1 VAFSDPSLRA
11 AVASQLVD
19 QGVIAP
25 GSDGTTVTASDMLAL
40 KTLSVADQGIVR
52 LDGLQY
58 AANLTSLDLG
68 GNEIATITPL
78 AGLTNLTELDAS
90 SNELD
95 LALGSP
101 AMAVISALKGC
112 GAHVAYQPQRT
123 ELSRPFVP
131 VSAAKYGTSVTFTAS
146 LAPQAALTSGTAE
159 LHLYHL
165 ETKIVTKKTG
175 GVYRRVRVN
184 YWRLHSTL
192 AMRAYSAKGLSVA
205 YKLPHAGK
213 WQAQVTYAG
222 SADYEP
228 CDSTVSA
235 FVVRDPRIEAAI
247 SWAKRRLGSHR
258 WDHYCTRF
266 VSDCYER
273 GAGATV
279 YRYRTAKQAAD
290 ALHAAAHPGTNPPR
304 GALVFHHSWHG
315 RTDLG
320 HVGISL
326 GNGTMINDFG
336 DAGVKIISIHHM
348 SGYIGWAAPPV
359 SPPIIDWNQPTAR

>member
-1 VAFSDPSLRA
+1 VAG
-11 AVASQLVD
+11 QLVD

-25 GSDGTTVTASDMLAL
+25 GSDGTTVTVSDMQAL
-40 KTLSVADQGIVR
+40 TALSAVDQGIMQ

-68 GNEIATITPL
+68 GNGIATITPL
-78 AGLTNLTELDAS
+78 AGLTNLTQLDAS
-90 SNELD
+90 GNELD
-95 LALGSP
+95 LAPGSP
-101 AMAVISALKGC
+101 AMSVISALKGC
-112 GAHVAYQPQRT
+112 GTHIAYRPQRAV
-123 ELSRPFVP
+123 LSRPFVP
-131 VSAAKYGTSVTFTAS
+131 ASAAKYGKSVTFTAD
-146 LAPQAALTSGTAE
+146 LAPRSALTSGTAE
-159 LHLYHL
+159 LRLYHL
-165 ETKIVTKKTG
+165 ETKTVTRETG
-175 GVYRRVRVN
+175 GVYRRVKVN
-184 YWRLHSTL
+184 YWRLRSTL
-192 AMRAYSAKGLSVA
+192 AMRAYSAEVLSVA
-205 YKLPHAGK
+205 YKLPYAGK

-228 CDSTVSA
+228 CNSAVSA

-290 ALHAAAHPGTNPPR
+290 ALHAAAHRGTSPPR

-336 DAGVKIISIHHM
+336 NAGVKIISIHYM